1 MQAECTALIVNQTM
15 CMCLHSAQKNECM
28 APYHY
33 NTYAPGLSNQAS
45 VAGLVVRIDEVLGDL
60 TSIRTLIQH

>member
-1 MQAECTALIVNQTM
+1 
-15 CMCLHSAQKNECM
+15 M

-33 NTYAPGLSNQAS
+33 NTYAPGTGNQAS

-60 TSIRTLIQH
+60 TSIRALIHS